1 MPAPVN
7 YTECLTLLMAD
18 IVDRVSTLSF
28 IDVADVLV
36 FARPGRSN
44 ASGPLATC
52 HCLTLPPS
60 EPGYYFWRD
69 RASGK
74 LTRRSQW
81 FIRKSP
87 VVTVGSRQIKY
98 LFSFALP
105 RFCDQSLTGSRKQH
119 LYPRAEPWIAKLD
132 TVIHELYHIDPEHQG
147 LRPIERGD
155 GTYSARCHDQQFF
168 AHVAEMTAAY
178 LRTQPDPGVY
188 DFLRHDF
195 DQLMR
200 CHGGVVST
208 AFRGFPSFPQRY
220 PEPAPVQPTCEED
233 SEIVIEPIVRRA
245 PTHYTEDDLQVR
257 QFFKVSSRQVPRV
270 A

>member
-1 MPAPVN
+1 LPEPIN
-7 YTECLTLLMAD
+7 YTERLTLLMAD
-18 IVDRVSTLSF
+18 VAARVPTLSF

-69 RASGK
+69 RTSGK

-81 FIRKSP
+81 FVRKSP
-87 VVTVGSRQIKY
+87 VLTVGGRHIKY

-105 RFCDQSLTGSRKQH
+105 RFSDQSLKGSRKQH
-119 LYPRAEPWIAKLD
+119 LYPHAEPWIAKLD
-132 TVIHELYHIDPEHQG
+132 TVVHELYHIDPEHQG
-147 LRPIERGD
+147 LRPIERAD
-155 GTYSARCHDQQFF
+155 GTHSAHCHDQRFF
-168 AHVAEMTAAY
+168 VRVAEMTAAY
-178 LRTQPDPGVY
+178 LHTRPDPAVY

-195 DQLMR
+195 DGLVR
-200 CHGGVVST
+200 SHSGIVST

-220 PEPAPVQPTCEED
+220 LEVAPVQPACEWD
-233 SEIVIEPIVRRA
+233 SEIVIEPIRRRA
-245 PTHYTEDDLQVR
+245 PTHYTDDDLQIR
-257 QFFKVSSRQVPRV
+257 QFYKNSSRRLPRV